1 MSSLRRLRAL
11 SAHLGGPGAAPPS
24 TPGNTKAVATVGSG
38 MVIATVEALHVLR
51 SGGTCLVFVKIVTDS
66 GVVGWGEATNSG
78 REQPIPSL
86 PPRPSR
92 SCTPPHPT
100 PILSEREGL
109 PTRC

>member
-11 SAHLGGPGAAPPS
+11 SAHLGGPAAAPPS

-38 MVIATVEALHVLR
+38 MVVESVEALHVLR

-78 REQPIPSL
+78 REQPSPRL
-86 PPRPSR
+86 PPPHL
-92 SCTPPHPT
+92 PHPT
-100 PILSEREGL
+100 PHLSQREGL